1 MTVSITFAVDPTLL
15 KKCADIVGDT
25 VEFDRDGKGD
35 IEIVATKYSLHP
47 NTRLIQSIYA
57 SLDGLNLKNIPSDVT
72 VCNNPGAFGDS
83 VAEHAFS
90 LILPVIKKTFYHNQ
104 RTHKRIFKKEPVQT
118 LKGKTLGIV
127 GYGSIGAKVASI
139 AKAFQMTIVA
149 YSRGPREDSN
159 VDQFVASLSRLLA
172 QADILVICLPLTNET
187 RNLINGDVLNMFNGS
202 MIVNV
207 SKAEVIN
214 KSDIFWYLKRF
225 PEKVYATDVWWNEPT
240 ITDEVPDNCL
250 FTPHLGS
257 EVPGD
262 FEDAVLMAC
271 KNARRFMDGIPQ
283 NIANPAEY
291 YR

>member
-57 SLDGLNLKNIPSDVT
+57 SLDNLNLRDIPSDVT
-72 VCNNPGAFGDS
+72 VCSNPGAFGDS
-83 VAEHAFS
+83 VAEHAFAMM
-90 LILPVIKKTFYHNQ
+90 LPIMKKIFYHNQ

-118 LKGKTLGIV
+118 LKGKTLGII
-127 GYGSIGAKVASI
+127 GFGSIGAKVANI
-139 AKAFQMTIVA
+139 AKAFKMNTVA
-149 YSRGPREDSN
+149 FSRSPREDSN
-159 VDQFVASLSRLLA
+159 VDQFVASMARLLA
-172 QADILVICLPLTNET
+172 QSDILIICLPLTGGT
-187 RNLINGDVLNMFNGS
+187 RNLINGDALNMFNGS
-202 MIVNV
+202 LIVNIA
-207 SKAEVIN
+207 KAEIVN
-214 KSDIFWYLKRF
+214 KADIFWYLKRF
-225 PEKVYATDVWWNEPT
+225 PEKVYATDVWWNEPA
-240 ITDEVPDNCL
+240 ITDEVPENCL

-262 FEDAVLMAC
+262 FEEALLMAC
-271 KNARRFMDGIPQ
+271 KNARKFMDGMPE
-283 NIANPAEY
+283 NIVNPAEY